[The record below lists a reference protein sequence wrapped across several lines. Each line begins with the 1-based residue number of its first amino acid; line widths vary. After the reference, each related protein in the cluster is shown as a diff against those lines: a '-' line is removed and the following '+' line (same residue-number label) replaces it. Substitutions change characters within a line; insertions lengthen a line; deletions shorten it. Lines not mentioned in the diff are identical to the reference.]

1 MTASK
6 QKSEKTEQELNNIYG
21 RLALRKNRAFVTA
34 GVRGIAFA
42 LITAVFSAVPF
53 LDSLLWAVYIGFFLT
68 MAFGADKRQLPN
80 YICSLLAGY
89 VWAFGYMYG
98 YRLLEEYLNMPHIAA
113 LATAELVLTFLLIYI
128 HIRLLSGTWLNKLP
142 AVFAAV
148 ATVFASGGIDCIPL
162 CAMSAATGIA
172 IAVITEII
180 ICAVCTSEN

>member
-1 MTASK
+1 M
-6 QKSEKTEQELNNIYG
+6 
-21 RLALRKNRAFVTA
+21 RKNRAFVTA

>member
-1 MTASK
+1 MK
-6 QKSEKTEQELNNIYG
+6 KD
-21 RLALRKNRAFVTA
+21 RAFVTA

-42 LITAVFSAVPF
+42 LITIVFSAVPF
-53 LDSLLWAVYIGFFLT
+53 LDGLLWAVYIGFFLT

-98 YRLLEEYLNMPHIAA
+98 YRLLEEYLNMPHVAA

-128 HIRLLSGTWLNKLP
+128 HIRLLSGTWFNKIP

-148 ATVFASGGIDCIPL
+148 ATVFASGSIDSIPL
-162 CAMSAATGIA
+162 CAVSAATGIA

-180 ICAVCTSEN
+180 ICAVCASEN